1 MTITTIA
8 TLQDAAES
16 WTERTFTDSLFLEW
30 ANAVA
35 SKLSYGVL
43 GPDNRTWIVPPLRT
57 QAMEATGTLT
67 TSGGSVALPSGFLA
81 FKRIWINATDGQ
93 DLEYRPLT
101 QFRTDPDSQ
110 NTGTPTKYTIDDGN
124 LYVAPTSD
132 KTLQVTYYTTLG
144 AFTGD
149 ASTDAI
155 LTAHGAVYLSGVL
168 VEAYRWARDADG
180 MAMEQMEFGAKVR
193 GLNAT
198 DKNAQ
203 TSGSMLVAR
212 PQSVS

>member
-1 MTITTIA
+1 MAITTIA

-16 WTERTFTDSLFLEW
+16 WMERPFTDSLFLEW

-35 SKLSYGVL
+35 DKLMNGVL
-43 GPDNRTWIVPPLRT
+43 APDNRSWIVPPLRT
-57 QAMEATGTLT
+57 KAMETTDTLT
-67 TSGGSVALPSGFLA
+67 TSGAYVALPTDWLE
-81 FKRIWINATDGQ
+81 FKRIWIDANDGQ
-93 DLEYRPLT
+93 DLEYRPLR

-110 NTGTPTKYTIDDGN
+110 NTGTPTKYTIDAGN

-132 KTLQVTYYTTLG
+132 ADLEVTYYTKLG

-168 VEAYRWARDADG
+168 CEAHRWARDADG
-180 MAMEQMEFGAKVR
+180 FAMEQAEFGAKVR

-198 DKNAQ
+198 DKSAQ
-203 TSGSMLVAR
+203 TSGSILVSR